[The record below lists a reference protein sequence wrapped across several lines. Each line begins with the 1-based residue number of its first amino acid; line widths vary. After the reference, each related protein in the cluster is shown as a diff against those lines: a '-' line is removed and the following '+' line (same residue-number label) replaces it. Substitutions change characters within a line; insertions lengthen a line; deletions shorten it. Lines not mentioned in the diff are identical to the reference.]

1 MTKDNNIDY
10 NIIAMAAM
18 LKEWRIRCD
27 LTVYRISKEIGLDP
41 HAIARIERAEPVHS
55 DTLLQYLA
63 FIRRADPSWDI
74 IAEWEKMRSFLQN
87 IPVGEK

>member
-18 LKEWRIRCD
+18 LKEWRMRCD
-27 LTVYRISKEIGLDP
+27 LTVYRISKETGLDP
-41 HAIARIERAEPVHS
+41 HAIARIERAELVHS

-63 FIRRADPSWDI
+63 FIRQADPSWDI
-74 IAEWEKMRSFLQN
+74 IAEWEKMETV
-87 IPVGEK
+87 I

>member
-1 MTKDNNIDY
+1 MNMDKGVDY

-18 LKEWRIRCD
+18 LKEWRMRCD
-27 LTVYRISKEIGLDP
+27 LTVYRISKETGLDP

-55 DTLLQYLA
+55 DTFLQYLA

-87 IPVGEK
+87 IPVGER

>member
-1 MTKDNNIDY
+1 MARDNNIDY

-18 LKEWRIRCD
+18 LKEWRMRCD
-27 LTVYRISKEIGLDP
+27 LTVYRISKETGLDP

-87 IPVGEK
+87 IPVGER